1 MRVNHAVQTDDTP
14 LCSSQLLAA
23 MDNGG
28 CGAQRRGL
36 LRSESL
42 RQKCEVLQHFSLNVV
57 VQRKA

>member
-1 MRVNHAVQTDDTP
+1 MRVDHAVLTDGTP

-23 MDNGG
+23 MDNDG
-28 CGAQRRGL
+28 CGAQRCGL
-36 LRSESL
+36 LRSELL